1 MQVNESWWLKL
12 STVGTIIVQSN
23 FWNMQ
28 VNFFFTMLVH
38 KLGKSTNKWYNWM
51 KILFLKLIHGCPAS
65 SCQKM
70 VKEKSLMAKK
80 IGLEVIL
87 AGITRPST
95 NLLNRRG
102 SWGNKVIFTCTDNRV
117 LPFHSSVA
125 LAFLAAPLCTQHTHG
140 FILWGLDSCC
150 SQWDHLNACACLPN
164 IC

>member
-1 MQVNESWWLKL
+1 MQVNESWWLKR

-23 FWNMQ
+23 FWNVK

-38 KLGKSTNKWYNWM
+38 KLGKSTNKLYSQMNV
-51 KILFLKLIHGCPAS
+51 LFLNLICGCPAS
-65 SCQKM
+65 SCQKI
-70 VKEKSLMAKK
+70 VKEKSLMTKI

-87 AGITRPST
+87 TGITRPST

-102 SWGNKVIFTCTDNRV
+102 SWGNKVIFTCTDNRA

-150 SQWDHLNACACLPN
+150 SQRDHLNACACLPN

>member
-1 MQVNESWWLKL
+1 MNESWWLKL

-23 FWNMQ
+23 FWNME
-28 VNFFFTMLVH
+28 VNFFFTMLAH
-38 KLGKSTNKWYNWM
+38 KLGKSTNKLYSQM
-51 KILFLKLIHGCPAS
+51 KILFPNPICACPAS
-65 SCQKM
+65 SCQKI
-70 VKEKSLMAKK
+70 VKEKSLMTKI
-80 IGLEVIL
+80 IGLEIIL
-87 AGITRPST
+87 TKVTRPSR
-95 NLLNRRG
+95 NLLNRKG

-150 SQWDHLNACACLPN
+150 SQWDHSNPCACLPN

>member
-1 MQVNESWWLKL
+1 
-12 STVGTIIVQSN
+12 
-23 FWNMQ
+23 
-28 VNFFFTMLVH
+28 MLVH

-102 SWGNKVIFTCTDNRV
+102 S
-117 LPFHSSVA
+117 
-125 LAFLAAPLCTQHTHG
+125 
-140 FILWGLDSCC
+140 
-150 SQWDHLNACACLPN
+150 
-164 IC
+164 